1 MSWISHDDNWFN
13 LRHFFHIWIEKSDL
27 GWFLMGEMLNGEE
40 VSLSPIFDSLE
51 EARNWARIR
60 LCA

>member
-1 MSWISHDDNWFN
+1 MGWISYDDNWFN
-13 LRHFFHIWIEKSDL
+13 LSHFLHIWIEKNDL
-27 GWFLMGEMLNGEE
+27 GYVLNGSLVAGEDAQ
-40 VSLSPIFDSLE
+40 LSPTFKTLE